1 MGLSVGTLEP
11 GQVADITIVNPAA
24 LVADDATGL
33 ADEPYECHND
43 PRIGGS
49 WRLLK
54 RSGAVVTHVLVSGSV
69 VVQDGSF
76 GTSVGKVKTG
86 RVLRR
91 TPVV

>member
-1 MGLSVGTLEP
+1 MGLSVGTLAP
-11 GQVADITIVNPAA
+11 GQVADITVVDPAA

-54 RSGAVVTHVLVSGSV
+54 RSGRVVTHVVVSGGV
-69 VVQDGSF
+69 VVQDGQF
-76 GTSVGKVKTG
+76 GADVGNVRTG
-86 RVLRR
+86 RVLKRAAL
-91 TPVV
+91 P